1 MKTFEKNMRMG
12 IQGDVA
18 FTRVDNLE
26 DKEFTQLEADQGHLV
41 VAHSE
46 TGHNHAFLETDG
58 VEVLADPDDEFVSW
72 LKVTADSAL
81 KHYRSYNKH
90 ETIKFTPGIYRI
102 NRQREYTPEGF
113 RRVAD

>member
-1 MKTFEKNMRMG
+1 MKVFEKNMRMV

-18 FTRVDNLE
+18 FTRVYDLE
-26 DKEFTQLEADQGHLV
+26 DKNFVPVNAEQGRVV

-46 TGHNHAFLETDG
+46 TGHHHAFLENDN
-58 VEVLADPDDEFVSW
+58 VEVLDDPDNEFVSW
-72 LKVTADSAL
+72 LRVTANSAL
-81 KHYRSYNKH
+81 KHYRPYDEH
-90 ETIKFTPGIYRI
+90 ETIEFTPGIYRI

>member
-1 MKTFEKNMRMG
+1 MKIFEKDMRMV

-18 FTRVDNLE
+18 FTRVDDLE
-26 DKEFTQLEADQGHLV
+26 EKEFTTLKPEQGQLV

-46 TGHNHAFLETDG
+46 TGHHHAFLENDD
-58 VEVLADPDDEFVSW
+58 VEVLEDPDNEFVAW
-72 LKVTADSAL
+72 LRVTADSAL
-81 KHYRSYNKH
+81 KHYRAYDNH